1 MSVEG
6 VSVAE
11 AIEVLRGELEAALE
25 LGRGCR
31 VQFAVPEVSVTLS
44 VVASRAAEGE
54 VKARWWV
61 VDADARGK
69 WSREQTQ
76 TLELTLR
83 PVEVGADGSVS
94 DLRVA
99 ADDIEVDA
107 DGDAGFGG

>member
-1 MSVEG
+1 VEG
-6 VSVAE
+6 LSVAE
-11 AIEVLRGELEAALE
+11 AIEVLRAELQEALV

-44 VVASRAAEGE
+44 VVASRAVEGG

-83 PVEVGADGSVS
+83 PVEVGADGSVR
-94 DLRVA
+94 DLRVFA
-99 ADDIEVDA
+99 KDVEADA
-107 DGDAGFGG
+107 DGDAGSGG